1 MNKNIVTGD
10 YMAEHQPLVVDGY
23 DFHVSDDGMT
33 MSLTRPVTAAD
44 LEWIEALRAPSMTVM
59 GQIGRI
65 NPKPPISFTP
75 PAPPVRPIPCH
86 PTRPLI

>member
-33 MSLTRPVTAAD
+33 MSLTRPVTED
-44 LEWIEALRAPSMTVM
+44 DRYWIEALRAPSTVFM
-59 GQIGRI
+59 GHTGRLTRELA
-65 NPKPPISFTP
+65 NSFTP